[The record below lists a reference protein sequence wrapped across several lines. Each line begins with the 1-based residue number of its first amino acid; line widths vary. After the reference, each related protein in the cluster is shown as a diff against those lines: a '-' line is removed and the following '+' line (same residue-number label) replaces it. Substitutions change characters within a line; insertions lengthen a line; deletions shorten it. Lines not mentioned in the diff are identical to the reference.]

1 MVSSQ
6 VFIIRVAR
14 TPASRILSDAAISTH
29 RSPCYRDA
37 ALSDSLPETGG
48 GTEAGDRAS
57 SPGVTTFLSFLF
69 PGLGQFYVRRTRAAA
84 LFAIPVLALIG
95 FILLQLPRGLDTF
108 VAQLIAPSFALA
120 TMAVIILLGAWR
132 LASIGHAFRMAP
144 MIARSRR
151 SAIAVLVALVIGVG
165 AMHGVAGYYAFLF
178 YDAGTQIFRPEE
190 TPPPVAGATQ
200 SPSPS
205 DSFGFETPSL
215 TLPPPTNRVTFLL
228 TGVDSGH
235 DRTHALTDTLLVV
248 SVNLDTKEA
257 VMLSIPRDTA
267 RFPMY
272 SGGTYNNKINSL
284 MTYASL
290 HPNQYPDG
298 GVGTLANEI
307 GYLIGVPVNYYTA
320 INLEGFQS
328 MVDLVGGVDIV
339 NPKWITDPVYDW
351 FDGTQGFRLSPGKH
365 HLNGKLAL
373 AYVRSRYGAGDND
386 FTRARRQQ
394 EVLVALRT
402 KMGSSDMLAKLPAIL
417 KVAAKTIRTDFPAD
431 EIRDYLVL
439 AKDVDESKIQRFV
452 LGPPYAVHPPTN
464 TTGGTYILELNFDKI
479 SALSVRL
486 FGADSRYFNPS
497 PAPSV
502 TP

>member
-1 MVSSQ
+1 M
-6 VFIIRVAR
+6 
-14 TPASRILSDAAISTH
+14 LSESGEQ
-29 RSPCYRDA
+29 
-37 ALSDSLPETGG
+37 LGTG
-48 GTEAGDRAS
+48 EAKA
-57 SPGVTTFLSFLF
+57 SPGILTFLSFLF
-69 PGLGQFYVRRTRAAA
+69 PGLGQFYARNTRAAA
-84 LFAIPVLALIG
+84 IFAIPVLVLIA
-95 FILLQLPRGLDTF
+95 FILLQLPRGIDTF
-108 VAQLIAPSFALA
+108 AAQMIAPSFALA
-120 TMAVIILLGAWR
+120 TLTVIVLLGVWR
-132 LASIGHAFRMAP
+132 LVSIGHAFKIAP
-144 MIARSRR
+144 AVARRRR

-165 AMHGVAGYYAFLF
+165 VMHGVAGYYAWLF
-178 YDAGTQIFRPEE
+178 YDAGSQIFRPEV
-190 TPPPVAGATQ
+190 TAPPVAGASE
-200 SPSPS
+200 SPSPTE
-205 DSFGFETPSL
+205 SFGFETPSV

-257 VMLSIPRDTA
+257 VMLSIPRDIA

-272 SGGTYNNKINSL
+272 SGGTYNSKINSL

-290 HPNQYPDG
+290 HPKQYPDG
-298 GVGTLANEI
+298 AVGTLAKEV
-307 GYLIGVPVNYYTA
+307 GYLIGVPVNYYAA

-339 NPKWITDPVYDW
+339 NPKWIRDPVYDW
-351 FDGTQGFRLSPGKH
+351 FDGTQGFTLSPGKH

>member
-1 MVSSQ
+1 M
-6 VFIIRVAR
+6 
-14 TPASRILSDAAISTH
+14 T
-29 RSPCYRDA
+29 
-37 ALSDSLPETGG
+37 DSLPETGG
-48 GTEAGDRAS
+48 ETEAGDRAS

-69 PGLGQFYVRRTRAAA
+69 PGLGQFYARNTRAAA
-84 LFAIPVLALIG
+84 IFAVPVLVLIA

-108 VAQLIAPSFALA
+108 VAQMIAPSFAIA
-120 TMAVIILLGAWR
+120 TLLVIVLLGAWR
-132 LASIGHAFRMAP
+132 LASIGHAFRIAP
-144 MIARSRR
+144 AVARRRR
-151 SAIAVLVALVIGVG
+151 SAIGILVAVVIGVG
-165 AMHGVAGYYAFLF
+165 VMHGVAGYYAVLF
-178 YDAGTQIFRPEE
+178 YDAGTQIFQPEV
-190 TPPPVAGATQ
+190 TPPPVAGASE
-200 SPSPS
+200 SPGPS
-205 DSFGFETPSL
+205 ESFGFETPSV

-257 VMLSIPRDTA
+257 VMLSIPRDIA

-272 SGGTYNNKINSL
+272 SGGTYNSKINSL

-290 HPNQYPDG
+290 NPKKYPDG
-298 GVGTLANEI
+298 AVGTLAKEV
-307 GYLIGVPVNYYTA
+307 GYLIGVPVNYYAA

-339 NPKWITDPVYDW
+339 NPKWIRDPVYDW
-351 FDGTQGFRLSPGKH
+351 FDGTQGFTLSPGKH

>member
-1 MVSSQ
+1 M
-6 VFIIRVAR
+6 
-14 TPASRILSDAAISTH
+14 T
-29 RSPCYRDA
+29 
-37 ALSDSLPETGG
+37 DSLPETDRGTQAGG
-48 GTEAGDRAS
+48 RAS

-69 PGLGQFYVRRTRAAA
+69 PGLGQLYARHTRAAA
-84 LFAIPVLALIG
+84 VFATPVLVLIL
-95 FILLQLPRGLDTF
+95 FILLQLPRGIDTF

-120 TMAVIILLGAWR
+120 TLFVIVLLGAWR

-144 MIARSRR
+144 ELARRQR

-165 AMHGVAGYYAFLF
+165 AMHGVAGYYALLF
-178 YDAGTQIFRPEE
+178 YDAGSQIFEPEE
-190 TPPPVAGATQ
+190 TPPPVAGASE

-205 DSFGFETPSL
+205 DTFGFETPSV

-248 SVNLDTKEA
+248 SVNRDTKEA

-272 SGGTYNNKINSL
+272 SGGTYNSKINSL

-290 HPNQYPDG
+290 HPKEYPDG
-298 GVGTLANEI
+298 AVGTLANEI
-307 GYLIGVPVNYYTA
+307 GYLIGIPVNYFA
-320 INLEGFQS
+320 AVNLEGFQS

-339 NPKWITDPVYDW
+339 NPRWITDPVYDW
-351 FDGTQGFRLSPGKH
+351 FDGTYGFTLSPGKH
-365 HLNGKLAL
+365 HLNGKVAL

-386 FTRARRQQ
+386 FTRAARQQ
-394 EVLVALRT
+394 ELLVALRS
-402 KMGSSDMLAKLPAIL
+402 KMGSTDMLAKLPQIL

-439 AKDVDESKIQRFV
+439 AKEVDESQIQRFV

-464 TTGGTYILELNFDKI
+464 TTGGIYILELKLDKI
-479 SALSVRL
+479 AALSVQL
-486 FGADSRYFNPS
+486 FGADSRYYGASPS
-497 PAPSV
+497 PSAAP
-502 TP
+502 